1 MTPYL
6 WGWACWLIL
15 GAAYEVWG
23 VWGRKAPG
31 DTLSEFTAHVFRSST
46 TAGFAALMAL
56 MWGLALWFPT
66 HTRRFDKRVTLT
78 IAPEPPD
85 ADQHQ

>member
-1 MTPYL
+1 MTTYL
-6 WGWACWLIL
+6 WGWAAWLTL
-15 GAAYEVWG
+15 GAGYEVWG

-56 MWGLALWFPT
+56 MTFLLLWFPL
-66 HTRRFDKRVTLT
+66 HTRRFDKR
-78 IAPEPPD
+78 PELAVVPD
-85 ADQHQ
+85 ADRK

>member
-1 MTPYL
+1 MSRQPYL
-6 WGWACWLIL
+6 WGWAGWLIL

-31 DTLSEFTAHVFRSST
+31 DTLSEFTAHAFRSGT
-46 TAGFAALMAL
+46 AAGFAALMAL
-56 MWGLALWFPT
+56 MTFLLLWFPI

-78 IAPEPPD
+78 VVESD
-85 ADQHQ
+85 ADDRQ